1 MDELIKAEFEHLKQK
16 NQEQDK
22 KLDKLEGI
30 TKSIYE
36 LSAQMKQMLEEMH
49 KQGNRLDNLEKI
61 PIETVIGAKRTA
73 INTLIGVIV
82 GALAVGLAQMIVQ
95 HL

>member
-1 MDELIKAEFEHLKQK
+1 MDELIKMEFDHLKQK

-30 TKSIYE
+30 TTSIHD
-36 LSAQMKQMLEEMH
+36 LTLQMKQMLEEMH
-49 KQGNRLDNLEKI
+49 KQSKRLDNLEKI
-61 PIETVIGAKRTA
+61 PMETAIGAKRTA
-73 INTLIGVIV
+73 INTLVGVIV